1 MAVFNKENKGYITKQ
16 YPLFL
21 GDDLGLFDTVNIA
34 YPAIEELY
42 QKQMSQIWNELEI
55 DLTQDRMDMQRLPKE
70 VVDLMVKTISWQYL
84 ADSVAAK
91 SIAGL
96 LIPCCTN
103 SELEGMLT
111 AQSLFECLHPSHEV
125 LTKTRGWVT
134 IAEIEQNEEVAQ
146 FDTTNQEITFVKPS
160 GYIKKHFKGNL
171 LEFKN
176 KDGHF
181 NQLVTPNHRMVLHY
195 PYLFKNE
202 TFKLAKDVNFH
213 GSNAGI
219 VSGLYSGGSRTEF
232 TALDALYVAM
242 QADGCFA
249 SSAYNGKRCGTIPY
263 RFGFTKQRKIDRL
276 YNICNEL
283 GFSIT
288 EYNVAGKIRRFTVDV
303 PLEYHEPRSKTFDWF
318 DLSDI
323 TPEWGQAFIKEL
335 VEWDG
340 YDPTRNRDAVANYVK
355 YCSTNFEC
363 ISKAQAVAHLSG
375 KGTHIS
381 ELMVDDSR
389 VPCYQLSITDKW
401 YRIGNTISKKEIPYE
416 GYVYCITVPTGAF
429 LTRRGS
435 IISVTGN
442 CIHSRSY
449 SHIVKQTFVDPN
461 VLIEQVYNDVGVL
474 QRSEAIVAAF
484 NELESLPKTATRK
497 EKQVA
502 LVKAFTALFALEAIA
517 FMSSFAVTFAIAETD
532 VFQGIGAMVALICRD
547 EVLHTRMDYTVL
559 DSLTKDPEWV
569 AVIKE
574 VLPQVKEILDAVVK
588 QEVMWAD
595 YLFSEGRQVI
605 GLNATLLKEYTL
617 HMAKP
622 VYDAMG
628 VEFDFEVVKE
638 NPLPYMDKYIDP
650 SQMQSAAQ
658 EINITSYNIGAI
670 VNDTADVDLSFDF

>member
-96 LIPCCTN
+96 LIPYCTN

-111 AQSLFECLHPSHEV
+111 AQSLFE
-125 LTKTRGWVT
+125 
-134 IAEIEQNEEVAQ
+134 
-146 FDTTNQEITFVKPS
+146 
-160 GYIKKHFKGNL
+160 
-171 LEFKN
+171 
-176 KDGHF
+176 
-181 NQLVTPNHRMVLHY
+181 
-195 PYLFKNE
+195 
-202 TFKLAKDVNFH
+202 
-213 GSNAGI
+213 
-219 VSGLYSGGSRTEF
+219 
-232 TALDALYVAM
+232 
-242 QADGCFA
+242 
-249 SSAYNGKRCGTIPY
+249 
-263 RFGFTKQRKIDRL
+263 
-276 YNICNEL
+276 
-283 GFSIT
+283 
-288 EYNVAGKIRRFTVDV
+288 
-303 PLEYHEPRSKTFDWF
+303 
-318 DLSDI
+318 
-323 TPEWGQAFIKEL
+323 
-335 VEWDG
+335 
-340 YDPTRNRDAVANYVK
+340 
-355 YCSTNFEC
+355 
-363 ISKAQAVAHLSG
+363 
-375 KGTHIS
+375 
-381 ELMVDDSR
+381 
-389 VPCYQLSITDKW
+389 
-401 YRIGNTISKKEIPYE
+401 
-416 GYVYCITVPTGAF
+416 
-429 LTRRGS
+429 
-435 IISVTGN
+435 

-628 VEFDFEVVKE
+628 AEFDFEVVKE